1 MPIYKQDE
9 SGKFVPFEQMPFP
22 ELEKEKVLEDW
33 IENNPHLLL
42 EGEDLTI
49 IARQPRTGFD
59 KYLDLLAVDRTGAT
73 VVIELKRGET
83 PRDVIAQTLEY
94 ASWVDSLTFDQLDDL
109 AREYAQKRGLD
120 ANGVADLYLRT
131 FASEPETT
139 EEGRDISERVTFNNR
154 QRLVILAER
163 ISDEV
168 EHTLRYLRTR
178 FGADVYGVEFSVHR
192 AGKDTIINTTT
203 VVGREHV
210 SKPAGPSP
218 PREPESDESIMARA
232 RTDFVRRAVTAIH
245 SWAAEEGPEGLS
257 VDHST
262 CSDHVIRYR
271 GSTWIWYYYASSW
284 LFVSLPAA
292 TDEEVER
299 LRAGISKPDSVQSRG
314 GGAWRFHVATDGD
327 LEVLKGLILQR
338 VKARREEAGTAM
350 TVRKKLIEVA
360 LPLDAINGES
370 KGDVP

>member
-94 ASWVDSLTFDQLDDL
+94 TSWVDSLTFDQLDQL
-109 AREYAQKRGLD
+109 AREYAEKRGLT
-120 ANGVADLYLRT
+120 ANGIADLYSRT
-131 FASEPETT
+131 FSAQLEGADSQGPEVT
-139 EEGRDISERVTFNNR
+139 ERITFNNR

-168 EHTLRYLRTR
+168 EQTLRYLRTR

-192 AGKDTIINTTT
+192 AGHDTIVSTTT
-203 VVGREHV
+203 VVGREPV
-210 SKPAGPSP
+210 SNPSP
-218 PREPESDESIMARA
+218 TWRSHERESDESILARV
-232 RTDFVRRAVTAIH
+232 RTDFMRRSVTAIEDWVT
-245 SWAAEEGPEGLS
+245 SSGVDGLR

-262 CSDHVIRYR
+262 DSSHYVRYLGLR
-271 GSTWIWYYYASSW
+271 WLYYYYATNW
-284 LFVSLPAA
+284 LYMALDSA
-292 TDEEVER
+292 TAEEVDL
-299 LRAGISKPDSVQSRG
+299 LRAKLSRPESLVTQENWG
-314 GGAWRFHVATDGD
+314 GVWRFHVATDGD
-327 LEVLKGLILQR
+327 LEVLKQLIHRRIEARQR
-338 VKARREEAGTAM
+338 EAGT
-350 TVRKKLIEVA
+350 
-360 LPLDAINGES
+360 P
-370 KGDVP
+370 